1 MKINT
6 WRYLLFY
13 SSFTIILLIHM
24 VPEIWN
30 ATDRIFCHLFFSFLP
45 LYGSRKTKFWKNDKK
60 GLEMSFYSCITNND
74 PIMNGSW
81 DMEHDKQIFL
91 FWAIFCPFAPQTTQ
105 KIKIFK
111 KRNKHMAT
119 IILHLRTV
127 NETHVMYSWWDM
139 EHNRIF
145 CHFGSF
151 LALLPQSIMGKI
163 EL

>member
-1 MKINT
+1 
-6 WRYLLFY
+6 
-13 SSFTIILLIHM
+13 
-24 VPEIWN
+24 
-30 ATDRIFCHLFFSFLP
+30 
-45 LYGSRKTKFWKNDKK
+45 
-60 GLEMSFYSCITNND
+60 
-74 PIMNGSW
+74 MNGSW